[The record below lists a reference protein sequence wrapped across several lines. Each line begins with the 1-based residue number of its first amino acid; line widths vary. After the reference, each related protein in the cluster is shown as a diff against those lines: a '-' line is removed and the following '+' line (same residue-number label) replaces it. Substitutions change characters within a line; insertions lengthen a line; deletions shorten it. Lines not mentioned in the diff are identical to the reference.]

1 MRSRNHRKGDN
12 KAMADENKKSKYR
25 GYTEAQN
32 KATQKYVKEKL
43 EEIKIRVVK
52 DSEKNREYYKEA
64 AAKRGYSSLNQ
75 FALTAMDEKIEREPV
90 EEE

>member
-1 MRSRNHRKGDN
+1 MRSRSHRKGDN
-12 KAMADENKKSKYR
+12 KEMADENKKSTYR

-43 EEIKIRVVK
+43 EDIKIRVVK

-64 AAKRGYSSLNQ
+64 ALKRGYSLNQ
-75 FALTAMDEKIEREPV
+75 FALTAMDEKIEREPI
-90 EEE
+90 EE

>member
-1 MRSRNHRKGDN
+1 MK
-12 KAMADENKKSKYR
+12 KEMAEENKKSTYR

-43 EEIKIRVVK
+43 EDIKIRVVK

-64 AAKRGYSSLNQ
+64 ATKRGYSLNQ